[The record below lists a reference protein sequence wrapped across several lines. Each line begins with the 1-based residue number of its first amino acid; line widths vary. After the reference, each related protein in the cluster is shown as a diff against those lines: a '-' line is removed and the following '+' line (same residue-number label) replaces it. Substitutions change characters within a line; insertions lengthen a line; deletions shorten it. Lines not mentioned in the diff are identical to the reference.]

1 MPYLQVIRKNIIK
14 KAIEMFNEIS
24 ENKEDYAKFYEAF
37 GKNIKLGVHEDSQNR
52 SKLAEL
58 LRFHSTKSGDE
69 ATSLKDYVTRMKEV
83 GCTCFVRSD
92 RTRWMPHASLV
103 KLCLFTTAQTIAST

>member
-1 MPYLQVIRKNIIK
+1 MIRKNIIK
-14 KAIEMFNEIS
+14 KAIEMFNEIA
-24 ENKEDYAKFYEAF
+24 ENKEEYTKFYDAF

-69 ATSLKDYVTRMKEV
+69 ATSLKDYITRMKEV
-83 GCTCFVRSD
+83 CPAAPPLPTPTFGYAVLPAVALWPGPERC
-92 RTRWMPHASLV
+92 
-103 KLCLFTTAQTIAST
+103 